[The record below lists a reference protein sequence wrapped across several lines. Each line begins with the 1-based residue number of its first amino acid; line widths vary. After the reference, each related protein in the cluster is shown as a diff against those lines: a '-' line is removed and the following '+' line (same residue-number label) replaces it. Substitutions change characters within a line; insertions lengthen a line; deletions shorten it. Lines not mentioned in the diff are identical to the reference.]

1 MQLPPPPPPPT
12 FGYRHAGATPPSRR
26 SMLAT
31 AGGITAIVAL
41 LVILAACILPYANY
55 DSSDGGPASPSIF
68 NGGYPGSWSNILEP
82 AVVILFTLVA
92 GVMLIASTYRISRA
106 LTSGALLAMGAS
118 DLRAFLWLRRHGHRK
133 WSDWGRQFGG
143 PRRGGRLVRRW
154 SLIGGQPADV
164 RSPDPELK
172 PPP

>member
-106 LTSGALLAMGAS
+106 LTSGALLAMGAQTFA
-118 DLRAFLWLRRHGHRK
+118 LF
-133 WSDWGRQFGG
+133 FGYAVTAIANG
-143 PRRGGRLVRRW
+143 QIGAGSLVGLAGGVVLFAAGALSAA
-154 SLIGGQPADV
+154 SLLTSEAPT
-164 RSPDPELK
+164 RS
-172 PPP
+172 